1 MSIEK
6 MTGNVAVHQTLGDE
20 PNGQDGMTADDLK
33 KLFDE
38 PGELLKAFINDYL
51 VPYVLD
57 KRGDSMTGNLLMNG
71 YKVAG
76 VGTPTEDGDAANKAY
91 VDENSGKGALP
102 TSGGTMTGAVRMNGI
117 FLTPGKDFFDEEPS
131 TVEENRLIFVKVVG

>member
-6 MTGNVAVHQTLGDE
+6 MTGNVSVHQTLGDE

-38 PGELLKAFINDYL
+38 PGELLKTFINDFL

-57 KRGDSMTGNLLMNG
+57 KRGDTMTGNLSMNG
-71 YKVAG
+71 NRVTY
-76 VGTPTEDGDAANKAY
+76 VGNPVLDSDAAPKSY

-102 TSGGTMTGAVRMNGI
+102 TSGGTMTGAVTLNGI
-117 FLTPGKDFFDEEPS
+117 FLTPGKDFFDEEPE
-131 TVEENRLIFVKVVG
+131 TVEENRLIFVKVVV